1 LAEAESRSRVQSE
14 WKEWGVARMT
24 KKRALWWTEQYKG
37 GWTTSKK
44 MTKKMISK
52 ALDKAVADVMSLL
65 NELQKDVLALKGRKG
80 GR

>member
-1 LAEAESRSRVQSE
+1 
-14 WKEWGVARMT
+14 M
-24 KKRALWWTEQYKG
+24 EQYKG

-52 ALDKAVADVMSLL
+52 AVDKAVDKEVANVMSLL

-80 GR
+80 GRQR

>member
-1 LAEAESRSRVQSE
+1 
-14 WKEWGVARMT
+14 
-24 KKRALWWTEQYKG
+24 
-37 GWTTSKK
+37 